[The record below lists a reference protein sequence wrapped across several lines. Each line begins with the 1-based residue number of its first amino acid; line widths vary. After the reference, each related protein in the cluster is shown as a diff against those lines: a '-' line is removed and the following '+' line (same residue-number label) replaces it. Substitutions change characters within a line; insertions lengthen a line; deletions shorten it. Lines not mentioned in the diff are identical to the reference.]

1 MKFSRTLFHPKM
13 PINSLDGVYWS
24 FDEIVAT
31 PVFVAYVAPNCG
43 FCCYKVP
50 YVCSTFNTC
59 TDEAI
64 LICEPQALK
73 MHVFGHATWCH
84 LVPVVFETANNHQL
98 KKKMHQLC
106 QWIIQ
111 RTVHNVDFCIQMVWS
126 EVMWRDEGH
135 GFQGNPRRLR
145 KERATKL
152 NRKDGST
159 VSFPSILLSIFIL
172 FFGGRRVLGWEWS
185 LLQSLGSSTK
195 LTSLSFDGV
204 VWSFKELTAIDIHWV
219 MRIITIRYKNSSERG
234 HVH

>member
-1 MKFSRTLFHPKM
+1 MLHPTVG
-13 PINSLDGVYWS
+13 LLLQ
-24 FDEIVAT
+24 
-31 PVFVAYVAPNCG
+31 
-43 FCCYKVP
+43 
-50 YVCSTFNTC
+50 STIC
-59 TDEAI
+59 LQYLQHTDEAI

-84 LVPVVFETANNHQL
+84 LVPAVSKRTTSSWE
-98 KKKMHQLC
+98 KKMHQLC

-145 KERATKL
+145 KERAMKL

-159 VSFPSILLSIFIL
+159 VSFPSILFSSVVHVHL

-204 VWSFKELTAIDIHWV
+204 VWPFKELTAILF
-219 MRIITIRYKNSSERG
+219 RNTRQ
-234 HVH
+234 

>member
-1 MKFSRTLFHPKM
+1 
-13 PINSLDGVYWS
+13 
-24 FDEIVAT
+24 
-31 PVFVAYVAPNCG
+31 
-43 FCCYKVP
+43 
-50 YVCSTFNTC
+50 
-59 TDEAI
+59 
-64 LICEPQALK
+64 
-73 MHVFGHATWCH
+73 
-84 LVPVVFETANNHQL
+84 
-98 KKKMHQLC
+98 
-106 QWIIQ
+106 
-111 RTVHNVDFCIQMVWS
+111 VHNVDFCIQMVWS